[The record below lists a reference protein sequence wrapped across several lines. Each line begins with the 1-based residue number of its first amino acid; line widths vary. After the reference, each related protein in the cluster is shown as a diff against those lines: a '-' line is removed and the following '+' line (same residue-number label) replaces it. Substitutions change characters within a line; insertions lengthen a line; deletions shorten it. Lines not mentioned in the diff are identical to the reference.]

1 MLSAVEFNNELRGAA
16 IEVQR
21 RSDIQRDL
29 AAEFRAM
36 KSRAAQVL
44 PQDLFRGRRI
54 FAQSASE
61 LPSILNHDRMI
72 PSPPPLSLRE
82 RGFYTLSGIST

>member
-16 IEVQR
+16 IEVQ
-21 RSDIQRDL
+21 DVAIERDL

-72 PSPPPLSLRE
+72 PSPLPLSLRE